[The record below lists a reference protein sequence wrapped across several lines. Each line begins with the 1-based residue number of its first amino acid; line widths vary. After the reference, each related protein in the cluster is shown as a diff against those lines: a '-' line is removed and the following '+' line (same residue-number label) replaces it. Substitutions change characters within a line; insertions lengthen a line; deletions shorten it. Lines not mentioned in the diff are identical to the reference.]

1 MFKKTEIN
9 QPLTNLTKINQ
20 DTSMEG
26 EIVSK
31 SDIRLDGNL
40 TGKMIT
46 RKKIIIGKKGFFSG
60 KIKCETLIVQGIVKG
75 EATVTKS
82 TALHDTSTFNGI
94 LSTQKFNV
102 EEGAIFDGNCI
113 TLGESKST
121 DLKKLAEIKEEIQ
134 SSKSTTKPLD
144 SIKSKEDEV
153 EEEDENVTDN

>member
-40 TGKMIT
+40 TGKMIA

-82 TALHDTSTFNGI
+82 TALHDTSTLTEYFQPKN
-94 LSTQKFNV
+94 SV
-102 EEGAIFDGNCI
+102 
-113 TLGESKST
+113 
-121 DLKKLAEIKEEIQ
+121 LKKGRYLTAIASHWEKVNQLIL
-134 SSKSTTKPLD
+134 KS
-144 SIKSKEDEV
+144 
-153 EEEDENVTDN
+153 

>member
-1 MFKKTEIN
+1 
-9 QPLTNLTKINQ
+9 
-20 DTSMEG
+20 MEG

-82 TALHDTSTFNGI
+82 TALHDNSTFNGI
-94 LSTQKFNV
+94 LSTQKFSV

-153 EEEDENVTDN
+153 EEEDDDVTDN

>member
-1 MFKKTEIN
+1 
-9 QPLTNLTKINQ
+9 
-20 DTSMEG
+20 MEG

-153 EEEDENVTDN
+153 EEEDDDVTDN

>member
-1 MFKKTEIN
+1 
-9 QPLTNLTKINQ
+9 
-20 DTSMEG
+20 MEG

-94 LSTQKFNV
+94 LSTQKFSV

-153 EEEDENVTDN
+153 EEEDDDVTDN

>member
-1 MFKKTEIN
+1 VFKKTEIN

-94 LSTQKFNV
+94 LSTQKFSV

-153 EEEDENVTDN
+153 EEEDDDVTDN